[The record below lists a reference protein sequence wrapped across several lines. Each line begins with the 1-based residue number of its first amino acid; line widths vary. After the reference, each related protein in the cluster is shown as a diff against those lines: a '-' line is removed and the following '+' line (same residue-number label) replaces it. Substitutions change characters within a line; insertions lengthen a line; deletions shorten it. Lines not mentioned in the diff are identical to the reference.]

1 MADALRSMGHDV
13 SEGPI
18 PGLVEQLGYRRQ
30 FNRKT
35 LDGGNHPD
43 RDAQFEHINATAMEF
58 MAEGQP
64 VISVDTKKKGV
75 PQRHGRS
82 SS

>member
-1 MADALRSMGHDV
+1 L
-13 SEGPI
+13 
-18 PGLVEQLGYRRQ
+18 LKKLGYRRQ

-35 LDGGNHPD
+35 KEAASHPD
-43 RDAQFEHINATAMEF
+43 RDAQFEHINAKVLAF
-58 MAEGQP
+58 QNAGHP
-64 VISVDTKKKGV
+64 AISVDTKKKGV